1 MWISL
6 VSVIGGVLVEL
17 EGGAGENITWVN
29 PNKNGKR
36 SSTLNLDRW
45 WNNYNREVN
54 TRLTYLYLNVN
65 LETASK
71 IIKTEDSTAMVTIV
85 KIYLNN

>member
-6 VSVIGGVLVEL
+6 VSVIEGVLVEL
-17 EGGAGENITWVN
+17 EGGAGENVTCVN
-29 PNKNGKR
+29 PIKNGKR

-45 WNNYNREVN
+45 WNNYNREMN
-54 TRLTYLYLNVN
+54 TPLKYLYLNVN

-71 IIKTEDSTAMVTIV
+71 IIKTEDATAMVTIV